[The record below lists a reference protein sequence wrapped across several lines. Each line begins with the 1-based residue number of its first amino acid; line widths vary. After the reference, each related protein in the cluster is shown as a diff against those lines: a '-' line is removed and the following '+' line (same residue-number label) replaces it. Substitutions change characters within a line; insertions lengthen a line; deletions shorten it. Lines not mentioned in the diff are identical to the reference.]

1 MYKPL
6 GKIRKGA
13 DKSSILYN
21 HFSSLKIFGAVKAIF
36 ISEEIIENGF
46 TIISAST
53 STKFSVWF
61 IVVAFTAIFTF
72 LFNVLV
78 ISVFFKF
85 TTSSSNKETIALQF
99 LLVNPA
105 DSKTLTESVSLLKTG
120 TVGVKL

>member
-21 HFSSLKIFGAVKAIF
+21 HFSSLKMFGAVKAIF

-53 STKFSVWF
+53 STKFSV
-61 IVVAFTAIFTF
+61 
-72 LFNVLV
+72 
-78 ISVFFKF
+78 
-85 TTSSSNKETIALQF
+85 
-99 LLVNPA
+99 
-105 DSKTLTESVSLLKTG
+105 
-120 TVGVKL
+120 